1 MGRGIEARD
10 IEGSALKA
18 QQMAGDIPALKKAL
32 ATATWREDH
41 GFHSWQQLEAAF
53 SLHELMGNDPKASLA
68 LSSLARWLAAHSP
81 TPGSM
86 RQTVENA
93 VRLERGDNLYED

>member
-1 MGRGIEARD
+1 M
-10 IEGSALKA
+10 
-18 QQMAGDIPALKKAL
+18 KKAL
-32 ATATWREDH
+32 AQAAWSEDH

-53 SLHELMGNDPKASLA
+53 SFHELLQGDAHASRP

-86 RQTVENA
+86 RQTVDNA
-93 VRLERGDNLYED
+93 IRLERGDKLYED